1 VGFDEERAVAEHA
14 LASYER
20 DDAAELLFPA
30 AAQRIRRAREALSL
44 TQDDVASRWGE
55 QVSMYWDLELF
66 DDEAFTVISVRQL
79 QRLAS
84 VLETTV
90 NVLLFGEA
98 PTATLPTA
106 QYRDVVARLE
116 VRMAEDAVSIDQ
128 LGDRIGWDLGPLL
141 TDPGALGDLPVA
153 GLWSVCRAA
162 IVDWV
167 GVMNSNQPAS

>member
-1 VGFDEERAVAEHA
+1 MAEQA

-20 DDAAELLFPA
+20 DDTAELVFPG
-30 AAQRIRRAREALSL
+30 AAQRIRHAREALSL
-44 TQDDVASRWGE
+44 TQDEVASRWGE

-90 NVLLFGEA
+90 NVLLFGDG
-98 PTATLPTA
+98 PSATLPTE
-106 QYRDVVARLE
+106 QYSAVIARLE
-116 VRMAEDAVSIDQ
+116 VRMAEDAISIDQ
-128 LGDRIGWDLGPLL
+128 LGDRIGWDLGPFLN
-141 TDPGALGDLPVA
+141 DPGALGDLPVA

-162 IVDWV
+162 NVDWV
-167 GVMNSNQPAS
+167 GVVNTNQPAS